1 MFIFSWMELNQKSD
15 FMSKA
20 LLLALDS
27 MMHAFLAMS
36 GSTHALLCWKLRGG
50 WRFPVIQHFLQIN
63 VKIIAMGKL
72 EINSYLFKQNC
83 IWTKKWSN
91 IFCKYDWKKKM
102 FIHNIKICFHPTQLI
117 RCFMST
123 DCLRKQHVFN
133 SAVWYHK
140 PHWSW
145 TPWGPPPESQ
155 SHLRPQTWRTPGP
168 VPAWPWGCN
177 PAKPPAT
184 ESNNFND
191 EFPYILFLQWVPVF
205 VFWFQ
210 NRYKYYWQFFFNTIL
225 SLMTTKQFV
234 TSFYP

>member
-1 MFIFSWMELNQKSD
+1 MKVAFFICRRKMKFIIMINVFIFSWMELNQKSD

-27 MMHAFLAMS
+27 MMHVFLAMS

-133 SAVWYHK
+133 SAVW
-140 PHWSW
+140 
-145 TPWGPPPESQ
+145 
-155 SHLRPQTWRTPGP
+155 RPQTSLKLNSLRSTSW
-168 VPAWPWGCN
+168 
-177 PAKPPAT
+177 KSKSSSS
-184 ESNNFND
+184 SNLANS
-191 EFPYILFLQWVPVF
+191 
-205 VFWFQ
+205 
-210 NRYKYYWQFFFNTIL
+210 RACS
-225 SLMTTKQFV
+225 SLTLRM
-234 TSFYP
+234 